1 MKKLFNIFAIALA
14 SVLMFSCQEDADVD
28 NFGHGGTVNGK
39 FSLVVPSNEMVEITR
54 ATEEAESEV
63 TNVYLFYFDEHD
75 QAMNVVNGK
84 NYEEIVLGTATQSGN
99 YTRTYNVGTQ
109 AKFTDGDVVNIYAI
123 ANTSSSLGTIADFI
137 SVAGNFAQ
145 FEQLMMS
152 LNTLNTPFSSMVMS
166 GKLNVVA
173 SAQYGATG
181 TIEVKRPYAKVN
193 FTIKN
198 GKSNYT
204 FTPTQYNVKNV
215 PTNGAVFEGINVSD
229 LKVVNH
235 DGMTDFVENQGAQ
248 VIEFFMLENLAGN
261 AEGVASYNDREKRK
275 DITGGNHSEFAHGLA
290 NATYVEIKGE
300 GKGTNDAGEPIS
312 ATVTYTIHLGDFAN
326 DATDFNVK
334 RNHWYNYTVTV
345 SGVNKIVVEAES
357 EEMDD
362 NGFQHGA
369 EGTVIN
375 LEGSKMV
382 YTLDAHYEQALL
394 KLDLTALPTGDD
406 DVVLVVSTPY
416 MSEENKG
423 KMITWSMI
431 EAADFGQK
439 FDTKWVEFWA
449 GDNKTGQNTLCA
461 YPADN
466 ANLMKTVDFLK
477 YIKQQALNGEKELS
491 VVAFINEYYYDKNPL
506 TGDPTKW
513 PEFVNKEDRV
523 MRILQEPSISADGH
537 SISTKA
543 LCAFTQRSIR
553 TFFNENTVGAY
564 GMEWYDETGIKS
576 EFSYSGSSSDNG
588 LVNFTDRS
596 LTGKINYNNVG
607 YGIDGQPNGNVYSSL
622 SMSDAGYVCLARNRS
637 ASDPKWYPAAPN
649 QLVSYWFGEASVPN
663 DAKLY
668 KGNPAENITSAEGWS
683 DGGHGYLAFHFT
695 SGPSN
700 KRIFWTIE
708 GAAFSSNSTW
718 YGVRGKG
725 HHIRC
730 MRNFD
735 TDVAKPAE
743 KSSIT
748 TPEGNNA
755 TAIIIKNFNE
765 SAYRGIATQRLPIH
779 HEREAANKLPKAFIV
794 ARNTLNATWTAENDA
809 PTTPQIVSVEKTTN
823 NGIIVKFLNKD
834 TYAYATSSTGSK
846 TAFNLGAEN
855 SFVINNPSGTYYFFA
870 KRAYNSYSQYV
881 TVSQTNGV
889 WTANNTPA
897 GTASGTSPN
906 IQAGSSST
914 DIPMMAAIYQ
924 DLCSQYTSESANG
937 TAWRVPNQKELL
949 AMNTLNVGEVDDLSS
964 TLFSARNYSSVNG
977 TVRYGYMWYSS
988 SSFGLYSYN
997 DTGKVR
1003 CVRDA
1008 SEAELEALGASN
1020 SGDMNEDEF

>member
-63 TNVYLFYFDEHD
+63 TNVYLFYFDEYD

-109 AKFTDGDVVNIYAI
+109 AKFNDGDVVNIYAI

-137 SVAGNFAQ
+137 SAAGNLDK

-215 PTNGAVFEGINVSD
+215 PTNGALFEGAKVSD

-275 DITGGNHSEFAHGLA
+275 DITGGKHSEFAHGLA

-394 KLDLTALPTGDD
+394 KLDLTKLPTDD
-406 DVVLVVSTPY
+406 NAVVMAVSTPF

-431 EAADFGQK
+431 EAADFGK
-439 FDTKWVEFWA
+439 NFDTEWVEFYPSNA
-449 GDNKTGQNTLCA
+449 LCA
-461 YPADN
+461 YPASN

-477 YIKQQALNGEKELS
+477 YIKQQALNGVKELS
-491 VVAFINEYYYDKNPL
+491 VVAFINEYYYDENPL
-506 TGDPTKW
+506 TGVTTEW

-553 TFFNENTVGAY
+553 TVFNTNAEGRPFGIET
-564 GMEWYDETGIKS
+564 YDETGAIGD
-576 EFSYSGSSSDNG
+576 YS
-588 LVNFTDRS
+588 S
-596 LTGKINYNNVG
+596 LTAYASAVTESKHG
-607 YGIDGQPNGNVYSSL
+607 YGSDGQPNGNTYNALASQ
-622 SMSDAGYVCLARNRS
+622 DAADACQQRNRAGSNVWKLATPSQYS
-637 ASDPKWYPAAPN
+637 AIWI
-649 QLVSYWFGEASVPN
+649 GEQALPN

-668 KGNPAENITSAEGWS
+668 KGNPADNLTSAPGWNGS
-683 DGGHGYLAFHFT
+683 YSGVYQHWT
-695 SGPSN
+695 SGGTTE
-700 KRIFWTIE
+700 RIFWHVE
-708 GAAFSSNSTW
+708 GAALSRESGSSASAHMVRCVRDLNGETAATPNAESKDLNGSTA
-718 YGVRGKG
+718 V
-725 HHIRC
+725 
-730 MRNFD
+730 
-735 TDVAKPAE
+735 V
-743 KSSIT
+743 
-748 TPEGNNA
+748 
-755 TAIIIKNFNE
+755 IKNFAE
-765 SAYRGIATQRLPIH
+765 SAYRGIATENLPVH
-779 HEREAANKLPKAFIV
+779 NERDAANKVTKAFII
-794 ARNTLNATWTAENDA
+794 AKADLEATWTAMSDA
-809 PTTPQIVSVEKTTN
+809 PAAPQILSAEVVDGSLV
-823 NGIIVKFLNKD
+823 IKFLNKD
-834 TYAYATSSTGSK
+834 TYVYAKSNTTTISSQT
-846 TAFNLGAEN
+846 NVVLGAEN
-855 SFVINNPSGTYYFFA
+855 SVVINNPSGTYYFRT
-870 KRAYNSYSQYV
+870 KRNYNVFSQYV
-881 TVSQTNGV
+881 TV
-889 WTANNTPA
+889 TADGTINNTA
-897 GTASGTSPN
+897 FGTASAAVGINASTS
-906 IQAGSSST
+906 ATSS
-914 DIPMMAAIYQ
+914 IPMMAAIYQ
-924 DLCSQYTSESANG
+924 DVCAQYTESANG

-949 AMNTLNVGEVDDLSS
+949 LIRQLGLDEVSSSSTRMISS
-964 TLFSARNYSSVNG
+964 TLFSARNLASTNDSDLE
-977 TVRYGYMWYSS
+977 RYGYTWYYDNWLSNG
-988 SSFGLYSYN
+988 FGVKGHAY
-997 DTGKVR
+997 TGVVR

-1020 SGDMNEDEF
+1020 SGDMNEDEL

>member
-63 TNVYLFYFDEHD
+63 TNVYLFYFDEYD

-109 AKFTDGDVVNIYAI
+109 AKFNDGDVVNIYAI

-137 SVAGNFAQ
+137 SVAGDLDQ

-215 PTNGAVFEGINVSD
+215 PTNGAVFEGAKVSD

-394 KLDLTALPTGDD
+394 KLDLTALPTGND
-406 DVVLVVSTPY
+406 DVVLVVSTPF

-431 EAADFGQK
+431 ESADFGQN
-439 FDTKWVEFWA
+439 FDTKWVEFYPSNA
-449 GDNKTGQNTLCA
+449 LCA
-461 YPADN
+461 YPAGN

-477 YIKQQALNGEKELS
+477 YIKQQALNGVKELS
-491 VVAFINEYYYDKNPL
+491 VVAFINEYYYQDNPL
-506 TGDPTKW
+506 TGETNIHWK
-513 PEFVNKEDRV
+513 EFVNKEDRV

-553 TFFNENTVGAY
+553 TVFNTNAEGRPFGIET
-564 GMEWYDETGIKS
+564 YDETGAIGD
-576 EFSYSGSSSDNG
+576 YS
-588 LVNFTDRS
+588 S
-596 LTGKINYNNVG
+596 LTAYASAVTESKHG
-607 YGIDGQPNGNVYSSL
+607 YGSDGQPNGNTYNALASQ
-622 SMSDAGYVCLARNRS
+622 DAADACQQRNRAGSNVWKLATPSQYS
-637 ASDPKWYPAAPN
+637 AIWI
-649 QLVSYWFGEASVPN
+649 GEQALPN

-668 KGNPAENITSAEGWS
+668 KGNPADNLTSAPGWNGS
-683 DGGHGYLAFHFT
+683 YSGVYQHWT
-695 SGPSN
+695 SGGTSE
-700 KRIFWTIE
+700 RIFWHVE
-708 GAAFSSNSTW
+708 GAALSRESGSSASAHMVRCVRDLNGETAATPNAETKDLNGSTA
-718 YGVRGKG
+718 V
-725 HHIRC
+725 
-730 MRNFD
+730 
-735 TDVAKPAE
+735 V
-743 KSSIT
+743 
-748 TPEGNNA
+748 
-755 TAIIIKNFNE
+755 IKNFAE
-765 SAYRGIATQRLPIH
+765 SAYRGIATENLPVH
-779 HEREAANKLPKAFIV
+779 NERDAANKVTKAFII
-794 ARNTLNATWTAENDA
+794 AKADLSATWTAMSDA
-809 PTTPQIVSVEKTTN
+809 PAAPQILSAEVV
-823 NGIIVKFLNKD
+823 NGSLVIKFLNKD
-834 TYAYATSSTGSK
+834 TYVYAKSNT
-846 TAFNLGAEN
+846 TAVNSQTNVVLGAEN
-855 SFVINNPSGTYYFFA
+855 SVVINNPSDTYYFRT
-870 KRAYNSYSQYV
+870 KRNYNVFSQYV
-881 TVSQTNGV
+881 TV
-889 WTANNTPA
+889 TANGTINN
-897 GTASGTSPN
+897 TASGTASAA
-906 IQAGSSST
+906 AGINAST
-914 DIPMMAAIYQ
+914 RATTSIPMMAAIYQ
-924 DLCSQYTSESANG
+924 DVCAQYTESANG

-949 AMNTLNVGEVDDLSS
+949 LIRQLGLDVVNSSSTRMVSS
-964 TLFSARNYSSVNG
+964 TLFSARNLASTNDSDLE
-977 TVRYGYMWYSS
+977 RYGYTWYYDNSWS
-988 SSFGLYSYN
+988 NGFGVKGHAY
-997 DTGKVR
+997 TGVVR

-1008 SEAELEALGASN
+1008 SETELEALGASN
-1020 SGDMNEDEF
+1020 SGDMNEDDF

>member
-63 TNVYLFYFDEHD
+63 TNVYLFYFDEFD

-109 AKFTDGDVVNIYAI
+109 AKFNDGDVVNIYAI
-123 ANTSSSLGTIADFI
+123 ANTSSSLGSIADFI
-137 SVAGNFAQ
+137 SVANNLAQ

-394 KLDLTALPTGDD
+394 NLDLTKLPTGDD
-406 DVVLVVSTPY
+406 DVVMAVSTPF

-431 EAADFGQK
+431 EADDFGQK
-439 FDTKWVEFWA
+439 FDTEWVEFYPSNA
-449 GDNKTGQNTLCA
+449 LCA
-461 YPADN
+461 YPAGN
-466 ANLMKTVDFLK
+466 ADLMKTVDFLK
-477 YIKQQALNGEKELS
+477 YIKQQAQNGVTELS
-491 VVAFINEYYYDKNPL
+491 VVAFINEYYYQDNPL
-506 TGDPTKW
+506 TDEKNIHW
-513 PEFVNKEDRV
+513 KEFVNKEDRV

-553 TFFNENTVGAY
+553 TVYNTNIEEGTIF
-564 GMEWYDETGIKS
+564 GIETYDETGAMG
-576 EFSYSGSSSDNG
+576 SYGSTSSYANAITE
-588 LVNFTDRS
+588 N
-596 LTGKINYNNVG
+596 KHG
-607 YGIDGQPNGNVYSSL
+607 YGSDGQPNGNTYNALSSQ
-622 SMSDAGYVCLARNRS
+622 SAARACQQRNRVG
-637 ASDPKWYPAAPN
+637 SDNVWKLATESQYAAI
-649 QLVSYWFGEASVPN
+649 WIGEAALPN
-663 DAKLY
+663 YAKLY
-668 KGNPAENITSAEGWS
+668 QGNPADNITSAPGWS
-683 DGGHGYLAFHFT
+683 TNYNEVYQHWVNGGQ
-695 SGPSN
+695 
-700 KRIFWTIE
+700 IFWHVE
-708 GAAFSSNSTW
+708 GAAFSPSSWSDASAHFVRCVRDLGSGDIVPNAESTDLN
-718 YGVRGKG
+718 G
-725 HHIRC
+725 
-730 MRNFD
+730 
-735 TDVAKPAE
+735 
-743 KSSIT
+743 S
-748 TPEGNNA
+748 
-755 TAIIIKNFNE
+755 TAVVVKNFTDG
-765 SAYRGIATQRLPIH
+765 AYRSIATQALPPH
-779 HEREAANKLPKAFIV
+779 HERDAANKVTTAFV
-794 ARNTLNATWTAENDA
+794 LAKNNLSATWTAMSDA
-809 PTTPQIVSVEKTTN
+809 PATPQILSVEVVD
-823 NGIIVKFLNKD
+823 GSLVVKFVNKD
-834 TYAYATSSTGSK
+834 TYVYATGTGTNSM
-846 TAFNLGAEN
+846 TNVVLGAEN
-855 SFVINNPSGTYYFFA
+855 SFVISNPTGTYYFRA
-870 KRAYNSYSQYV
+870 KRNYNTYSQYV
-881 TVSQTNGV
+881 TVNADGTY
-889 WTANNTPA
+889 NNTA
-897 GTASGTSPN
+897 GGSTTTAYSISANTTATTS
-906 IQAGSSST
+906 
-914 DIPMMAAIYQ
+914 IPMMAAMNQ
-924 DLCSQYTSESANG
+924 DLCAQYTAESANG
-937 TAWRVPNQKELL
+937 TAWRVPNQKEMLL
-949 AMNTLNVGEVDDLSS
+949 IRELGLLSVSSSWGVASNAQITS
-964 TLFSARNYSSVNG
+964 TTFSARNLAETSSDK
-977 TVRYGYMWYSS
+977 RYGFIWYSS
-988 SSFGLYSYN
+988 SGFGLKAYN
-997 DTGKVR
+997 STGLVR

>member
-63 TNVYLFYFDEHD
+63 TNVYLFYFDEYD

-109 AKFTDGDVVNIYAI
+109 AKFNDGDVVNIYAI

-145 FEQLMMS
+145 FEQLMMT

-261 AEGVASYNDREKRK
+261 AEGVASYNDREKRN

-406 DVVLVVSTPY
+406 DVVLVVSTPF

-439 FDTKWVEFWA
+439 FDTEWVEFYPSNA
-449 GDNKTGQNTLCA
+449 LCA
-461 YPADN
+461 YPAGN
-466 ANLMKTVDFLK
+466 ANLMKTTDFLK
-477 YIKQQALNGEKELS
+477 YVKQQAQNGVTELS
-491 VVAFINEYYYDKNPL
+491 VVAFINEYYYDENPL
-506 TGDPTKW
+506 TGVTTKW

-553 TFFNENTVGAY
+553 TVYNTNTE
-564 GMEWYDETGIKS
+564 GMIFGLETYDETGAMS
-576 EFSYSGSSSDNG
+576 SYGSASSYANAITE
-588 LVNFTDRS
+588 N
-596 LTGKINYNNVG
+596 KHG
-607 YGIDGQPNGNVYSSL
+607 YGSDGQPNGNTYNALSSQ
-622 SMSDAGYVCLARNRS
+622 SAARACQQRNRVG
-637 ASDPKWYPAAPN
+637 SDNVWKLANESQYAAI
-649 QLVSYWFGEASVPN
+649 WIGEAALPN
-663 DAKLY
+663 YAKLY
-668 KGNPAENITSAEGWS
+668 QGNPADNITSAPGWS
-683 DGGHGYLAFHFT
+683 TNYNEVYQHWVNGGQ
-695 SGPSN
+695 
-700 KRIFWTIE
+700 IFWHVE
-708 GAAFSSNSTW
+708 GAAFSPSGWSDASAHFVRCVRDLGSGATVPNAETATINNGSTA
-718 YGVRGKG
+718 V
-725 HHIRC
+725 
-730 MRNFD
+730 
-735 TDVAKPAE
+735 VV
-743 KSSIT
+743 
-748 TPEGNNA
+748 
-755 TAIIIKNFNE
+755 KNFTDG
-765 SAYRGIATQRLPIH
+765 AYRGIATQALPPH
-779 HEREAANKLPKAFIV
+779 HERDAANKVTKAFV
-794 ARNTLNATWTAENDA
+794 LAKNNLSATWTAMSDA
-809 PTTPQIVSVEKTTN
+809 PATPQILSVEVVD
-823 NGIIVKFLNKD
+823 GSLVVKFVNKD
-834 TYAYATSSTGSK
+834 TYVYAKGTGTNSM
-846 TAFNLGAEN
+846 TNVVLGAEN
-855 SFVINNPSGTYYFFA
+855 SFVISNPTGTYYFRA
-870 KRAYNSYSQYV
+870 KRNYNTYSQYV
-881 TVSQTNGV
+881 TVNADGTYSNTAGGSATSAYSINAQT
-889 WTANNTPA
+889 TAT
-897 GTASGTSPN
+897 TS
-906 IQAGSSST
+906 
-914 DIPMMAAIYQ
+914 IPMMAAMNQ
-924 DLCSQYTSESANG
+924 DLCAQYTAESANG
-937 TAWRVPNQKELL
+937 TAWRVPNQKEMLL
-949 AMNTLNVGEVDDLSS
+949 IRELGLLTVSS
-964 TLFSARNYSSVNG
+964 SWSVASNAQITSTTFSARNLAETSG
-977 TVRYGYMWYSS
+977 DKRYGFIWYSS
-988 SSFGLYSYN
+988 SGFGLKAYN
-997 DTGKVR
+997 STGLVR

>member
-14 SVLMFSCQEDADVD
+14 SVLMFSCQEDADID

-54 ATEEAESEV
+54 ASEEAESEV
-63 TNVYLFYFDEHD
+63 TNVYLFYFDEFD
-75 QAMNVVNGK
+75 QAMNVVDGK

-99 YTRTYNVGTQ
+99 YTRTYNVGTK
-109 AKFTDGDVVNIYAI
+109 AKFNDGDVVNIYAI

-137 SVAGNFAQ
+137 AVANNFAQ
-145 FEQLMMS
+145 FEQLMMT

-198 GKSNYT
+198 GNSNFT

-215 PTNGAVFEGINVSD
+215 PTNGALFEGAKVSD

-235 DGMTDFVENQGAQ
+235 DDMTDFVENQGAQ

-275 DITGGNHSEFAHGLA
+275 DINGGSHSEFAHGLTT
-290 NATYVEIKGE
+290 ATYVEIKGE
-300 GKGTNDAGEPIS
+300 GKGTNAAGEPIS

-375 LEGSKMV
+375 LEGSSMV
-382 YTLDAHYEQALL
+382 YTLDAHYEQVLL
-394 KLDLTALPTGDD
+394 NINPKSILVNGEIDTKTP
-406 DVVLVVSTPY
+406 VLFVSTPF
-416 MSEENKG
+416 MKETA
-423 KMITWSMI
+423 MITWDDLTDLQFDS
-431 EAADFGQK
+431 K
-439 FDTKWVEFWA
+439 YDTKWVEFYRA
-449 GDNKTGQNTLCA
+449 DALCEYPGADKTMSA
-461 YPADN
+461 
-466 ANLMKTVDFLK
+466 VEFLNF
-477 YIKQQALNGEKELS
+477 IMGEALNGTES
-491 VVAFINEYYYDKNPL
+491 IMVVAYINEYFYDNNPL
-506 TGDPTKW
+506 TGEENIHW
-513 PEFVNKEDRV
+513 SEFVNKEDRV
-523 MRILQEPSISADGH
+523 MRILQAPQISADGY

-588 LVNFTDRS
+588 LVNFTDQS
-596 LTGKINYNNVG
+596 LTDKINYNNVG

-748 TPEGNNA
+748 TPEGNTA

-794 ARNTLNATWTAENDA
+794 ARNTLNATWTAESDA
-809 PTTPQIVSVEKTTN
+809 PTTPQIVSVETTN

-1020 SGDMNEDEF
+1020 SGDMNEDDF